1 MGAESRAGEGL
12 GGQDVVLEGE
22 EGDRH
27 RGVLCGGRGQTTG
40 WRAGVRGKG
49 RSSPALKK
57 AVGVSQAPI

>member
-12 GGQDVVLEGE
+12 GGQDVVPEGE

-40 WRAGVRGKG
+40 WRACGPKG
-49 RSSPALKK
+49 EVLWPLRKR
-57 AVGVSQAPI
+57 